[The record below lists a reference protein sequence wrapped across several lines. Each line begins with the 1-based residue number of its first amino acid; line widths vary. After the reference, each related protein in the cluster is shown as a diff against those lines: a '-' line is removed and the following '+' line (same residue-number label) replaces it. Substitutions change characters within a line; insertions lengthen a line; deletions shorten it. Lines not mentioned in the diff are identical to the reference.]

1 MQDFRRVGPPGVY
14 NDYSLDNRFNRR
26 RQPELTGFPDYLKRA
41 IARMTIDRAEQV
53 RGLKEAQETPR

>member
-1 MQDFRRVGPPGVY
+1 MQDFRRVGPPEVY

-41 IARMTIDRAEQV
+41 VARTIIDRAEQV